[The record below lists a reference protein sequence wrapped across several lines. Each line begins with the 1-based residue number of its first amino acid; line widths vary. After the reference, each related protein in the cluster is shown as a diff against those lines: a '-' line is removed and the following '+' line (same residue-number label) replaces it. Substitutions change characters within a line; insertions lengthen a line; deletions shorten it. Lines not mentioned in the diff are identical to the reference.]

1 MGSNPI
7 ADTSG
12 WESQCQEKKACSV
25 AWGGFKIQ
33 ASAADMCGWSHRE
46 SFRLSISNLAYSE
59 PGSPF
64 PDCREGLTD
73 RLSSSV
79 LLPGIEPRTSGKR
92 DAAITTELIPA
103 PVTGKGVESKGTPA
117 LAFSLSLFLIGPTLK
132 TSPISQCHQ
141 QCLCHQ
147 QWLLV
152 GSPSG

>member
-12 WESQCQEKKACSV
+12 WSHSARKRKLALSPGV
-25 AWGGFKIQ
+25 AGFKIQ

-46 SFRLSISNLAYSE
+46 SFRLSISNLAYSG
-59 PGSPF
+59 PGSPL

-79 LLPGIEPRTSGKR
+79 LLPGIEPRTSRKR

-103 PVTGKGVESKGTPA
+103 PSHRQRRGK
-117 LAFSLSLFLIGPTLK
+117 
-132 TSPISQCHQ
+132 
-141 QCLCHQ
+141 
-147 QWLLV
+147 
-152 GSPSG
+152 